1 MSKRSMWNTPLI
13 IAGEEYERGVGT
25 HAESYFRIKLDG
37 KTTLFTAWV
46 GIDDSAP
53 KVELDQASAEFLVIG
68 DGKILWRSGIMRG
81 ETRLRKWNCLLN
93 L

>member
-1 MSKRSMWNTPLI
+1 MSKIDQSAGGQCPNGRCEHLL

-25 HAESYFRIKLDG
+25 HAESWLPDKIGWKDH
-37 KTTLFTAWV
+37 LFTAWV

-81 ETRLRKWNCLLN
+81 GGK
-93 L
+93 